1 MTSSEIIRRVLD
13 AINLAEITNSPYE
26 YMEARR
32 LLANDLTAA
41 IAAETTLYPQHTP
54 EVAICQ
60 NLAPAAGVS
69 PAFELGFTPEGGLE
83 WFKSGGS
90 K

>member
-32 LLANDLTAA
+32 LLANDLPTA

-60 NLAPAAGVS
+60 NLTPGVSVS
-69 PAFELGFTPEGGLE
+69 PAYEMSFLPDGTVQVVRLGGE
-83 WFKSGGS
+83 S
-90 K
+90 